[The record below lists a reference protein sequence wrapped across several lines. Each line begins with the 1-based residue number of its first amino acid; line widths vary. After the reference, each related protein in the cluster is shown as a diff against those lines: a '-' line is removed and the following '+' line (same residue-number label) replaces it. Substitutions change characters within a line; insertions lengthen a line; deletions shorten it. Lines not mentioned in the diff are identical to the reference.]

1 MSRRYCPHWLTVTY
15 KQRVDEKWWLKTLS
29 YWKEKDTAI
38 SKAEDEMLLQKYSKL
53 NILIYYKY
61 YILL

>member
-15 KQRVDEKWWLKTLS
+15 KQRIDEKWWFETLS

-53 NILIYYKY
+53 NILIY
-61 YILL
+61 